1 MQREF
6 TGVFIPAHIWE
17 SQDLIPAEK
26 MLLGEI
32 AALST
37 RYGYCSAG
45 RKHFANWLH
54 CSVENVSYYFSKLQ
68 KMGFIII
75 EREAGGTNKIRL
87 VNDRFFWEEKAE
99 TPPESNEGVVNGIYG
114 GSKRD
119 LRGGVNG
126 VYPKYNNKENRNN
139 IVVEGDKKTSIE
151 AELEMALK
159 TEKENLKGGAPAAG
173 AWAEFDAVIERLKD
187 DDLLKAAFGMNAK
200 CPIDKYPAYLL
211 EFQVKA
217 KGEHGNAGYP
227 EKTKL
232 ESGMRK
238 HFINWSRIKQEEEE
252 RKKNQQ
258 SQKNGRQYASN
269 RATVNNFGAD
279 EEAYKKPQLF

>member
-54 CSVENVSYYFSKLQ
+54 CTVENVSYYFSKLQ
-68 KMGFIII
+68 KMGFITI

-87 VNDRFFWEEKAE
+87 VNDRFFWEEKAG
-99 TPPESNEGVVNGIYG
+99 TSIESNEGVVNGVYG

-119 LRGGVNG
+119 LRGVVNG
-126 VYPKYNNKENRNN
+126 VYPKYNNKENRKN
-139 IVVEGDKKTSIE
+139 IAVEDDKKTSIE
-151 AELEMALK
+151 TELEQALK
-159 TEKENLKGGAPAAG
+159 TEKENLKGGAPASG
-173 AWAEFDAVIERLKD
+173 ADI
-187 DDLLKAAFGMNAK
+187 
-200 CPIDKYPAYLL
+200 
-211 EFQVKA
+211 
-217 KGEHGNAGYP
+217 
-227 EKTKL
+227 EKTIETFKNDEFLREAFFRVSRVPL
-232 ESGMRK
+232 EKYQEYLEEFKIKCRAEQAQHTSEGDTRK
-238 HFINWSRIKQEEEE
+238 HFLNWARIRNQSESKNTTNANNYSKN
-252 RKKNQQ
+252 RKDPEQA
-258 SQKNGRQYASN
+258 RRDAFA
-269 RATVNNFGAD
+269 RAAAILDLKGD
-279 EEAYKKPQLF
+279 